1 MVGIKS
7 HQVFDGYRFGS
18 ERPELLLMLDPVF
31 LGQLGQ
37 YPHSVWLNLAQ
48 ILGKP
53 DYFASDS
60 HADPRQYLI
69 KLYDL
74 ICEVAHIAA
83 CTTRFAKNLDDQ
95 PIWIVPYYDFR
106 TSLGVCH
113 HLLQTIA
120 HLAKNDQS
128 KNDQQFVSRFFAEL
142 QSIKSKF
149 DKSVNNYFLL
159 KAAKNSQVAVINLEP
174 GTWQLGHGKNLR
186 IFRSTVTEKTSSLAI
201 NWAKD
206 KFMSAYLLNSMG
218 YPGPKHQWIRD
229 EEHLKNAIVA
239 LGFPLV
245 IKPRDQEQ
253 GRGVSADLRHE
264 DDVISAYRAAQKFSK
279 QILLEKH
286 QDGNTHRLTVIG
298 GELIK
303 VVKRIPGGV
312 YGDGQHAIRDLINL
326 ELSTEKNQSR
336 IKRRGYAALSLDE
349 EAMSML
355 HQQGLNLDDIPTSD
369 TFVKLRRRD
378 NINAGGHNQPIPLH
392 QVHPDNIRLAQSI
405 ARDFHLD
412 FIGIDLIIQDISHSW
427 LDEGATICELNGQPQ
442 MAAFSDPDLYPNI
455 LSRELIDGGRIAID
469 IVICANHE
477 EAQNYIHHHD
487 LKKDKDKYWTSHDG
501 IYHQEQRISSQMDN
515 SYLSAKSALHRKEIQ
530 RLCMLL
536 QNDDVTHYG
545 LPLPVHQISQ
555 CWIANDEAQKS
566 LVQSLRIPAQ
576 QVHYL

>member
-1 MVGIKS
+1 MVGIKTQ
-7 HQVFDGYRFGS
+7 QVFDGYRFGS
-18 ERPELLLMLDPVF
+18 ERPELLLMLDPV
-31 LGQLGQ
+31 LLRQLDQ

-53 DYFASDS
+53 DLFASDS
-60 HADPRQYLI
+60 RADPQQCLI

-74 ICEVAHIAA
+74 TCEVAHIAA
-83 CTTRFAKNLDDQ
+83 CTTRFAKNLEDQ
-95 PIWIVPYYDFR
+95 FFWVIPYYEHK
-106 TSLGVCH
+106 TSYRVCH
-113 HLLQTIA
+113 YLLQTII
-120 HLAKNDQS
+120 HLAKHDGS
-128 KNDQQFVSRFFAEL
+128 TNDQQFVSRIFAEL
-142 QSIKSKF
+142 QSIKSRF
-149 DKSVNNYFLL
+149 DTSINNYFLL
-159 KAAKNSQVAVINLEP
+159 KAAKNSQVAVTNLEP
-174 GTWQLGHGKNLR
+174 GTWQLGYGKNLR
-186 IFRSTVTEKTSSLAI
+186 IFHSTVTEKTSSLAI

-206 KFMSAYLLNSMG
+206 KFTTAYLLNSMG
-218 YPGPKHQWIRD
+218 YPGAKHQLIRD
-229 EEHLKNAIVA
+229 EEQLKNAIVA

-312 YGDGQHAIRDLINL
+312 YGDGQHAIRDLISL

-349 EAMSML
+349 EALSML
-355 HQQGLNLDDIPTSD
+355 HQQGLDHDDIPASG
-369 TFVKLRRRD
+369 TFIKLRRRD
-378 NINAGGHNQPIPLH
+378 NINAGGNNQVIPLN
-392 QVHPDNIRLAQSI
+392 QVHPDNIRLVQGI

-427 LDEGATICELNGQPQ
+427 LDDGATICELNGQPQ

-455 LSRELIDGGRIAID
+455 LSKELIDGGRIAIH
-469 IVICANHE
+469 IVICRSHE

-487 LKKDKDKYWTSHDG
+487 LKKDKGKYWTSHDG
-501 IYHQEQRISSQMDN
+501 IYHQEQRISTLMDN

-530 RLCMLL
+530 SLCMFL
-536 QNDDVTHYG
+536 QNNDVTRYG
-545 LPLPVHQISQ
+545 LPLPVHQISE

-566 LVQSLRIPAQ
+566 LVHSLGIPAQ
-576 QVHYL
+576 QVHYI